1 MLGILLVSVVKRG
14 TFAQAWTAHEADC
27 RTGHAAVAN
36 TLVHFLLNAL
46 SSAILATSNFF
57 MQVLNE
63 SSIQGVRKAHAREK
77 WLADMICGCGRPEGN
92 WTLNSASGNSS
103 DAGFLR
109 PNLYA
114 HASLPMSHCLVQSRT
129 TVCAVGL
136 SKPPLL
142 AVMSTVA
149 KFISS
154 VVTVNIS
161 QIYLS
166 LWYLAYNSLLTRLD
180 LAREWAQLYT
190 HYRPV
195 RVTRPGGT
203 QNSTHRLQLPYRY
216 SIALLLLGIL
226 MHWLTS
232 RALLSQ
238 YTREVGTFT
247 ITASGGLRGRLHR
260 SP

>member
-1 MLGILLVSVVKRG
+1 MSLRLPVTQAAWWPASALLIESSEASFVKSTYTKMHLPGVTLLARVRYSAGLRFDRWLPGGWRRTAILNTALVPMVFVIMLGILLVSVVKRG

-142 AVMSTVA
+142 AV
-149 KFISS
+149 
-154 VVTVNIS
+154 
-161 QIYLS
+161 
-166 LWYLAYNSLLTRLD
+166 
-180 LAREWAQLYT
+180 
-190 HYRPV
+190 
-195 RVTRPGGT
+195 
-203 QNSTHRLQLPYRY
+203 
-216 SIALLLLGIL
+216 
-226 MHWLTS
+226 
-232 RALLSQ
+232 
-238 YTREVGTFT
+238 
-247 ITASGGLRGRLHR
+247 
-260 SP
+260 